1 MIVML
6 FKIWVLI
13 KMIKLN
19 EKELSIA
26 NEIKRLKDEAGSHSP
41 SIFTL
46 MQKLSQLDIKVDAC
60 FLSNPYATD
69 LFLRYF
75 DEELIKTYKLR
86 DFLEFYPS
94 QNRVIAEVVSQ
105 AVNIDAKNIFIG
117 NGAIEIIQAVMHRFV
132 YDKIVVCIPTF
143 SSYYEFAKKDT
154 QVVFYQLDKE
164 KDYALDLDDYI
175 GFIKENR
182 PQSIVLINPNNPNG
196 GGGFINKMKLKRLL
210 GELSFVENIILD
222 TSFIHFA
229 YEDDKLDLVNLEEL
243 CKEFKNLIII
253 KSMSKDFGIAGIR
266 IGYGVMNEDKVNALL
281 ENGYLW
287 NTSGIGEYFL
297 RLYVRENFFAEY
309 NELRKDYINKTQT
322 FFATLAKIEQIKV
335 YPSLANFAL
344 IELLDGSLSEDF
356 VAKMLIKYGIY
367 MRTCRDKIGL
377 NGEFVRIASRKFEE
391 NEIMIEAIKDCFKG

>member
-1 MIVML
+1 M
-6 FKIWVLI
+6 
-13 KMIKLN
+13 
-19 EKELSIA
+19 
-26 NEIKRLKDEAGSHSP
+26 
-41 SIFTL
+41 
-46 MQKLSQLDIKVDAC
+46 
-60 FLSNPYATD
+60 
-69 LFLRYF
+69 
-75 DEELIKTYKLR
+75 
-86 DFLEFYPS
+86 
-94 QNRVIAEVVSQ
+94 
-105 AVNIDAKNIFIG
+105 
-117 NGAIEIIQAVMHRFV
+117 
-132 YDKIVVCIPTF
+132 
-143 SSYYEFAKKDT
+143 
-154 QVVFYQLDKE
+154 
-164 KDYALDLDDYI
+164 
-175 GFIKENR
+175 
-182 PQSIVLINPNNPNG
+182 G
-196 GGGFINKMKLKRLL
+196 GGGFINKMKLKRQL

-266 IGYGVMNEDKVNALL
+266 VGYGVMNEDKVNALL

-297 RLYVRENFFAEY
+297 RLYARENFFAEY

-344 IELLDGSLSEDF
+344 IELLDGSSSEDF

-391 NEIMIEAIKDCFKG
+391 NEIMIEAIKDCFRG

>member
-1 MIVML
+1 MMIML
-6 FKIWVLI
+6 LKIWVLI

-46 MQKLSQLDIKVDAC
+46 AQKLSQLRIKVDAC

-105 AVNIDAKNIFIG
+105 AVNVEAKNIFIG

-132 YDKIVVCIPTF
+132 RDKIVICIPTF
-143 SSYYEFAKKDT
+143 SSYYEFAKKNT
-154 QVVFYQLDKE
+154 QVIFYQLDKE
-164 KDYALDLDDYI
+164 KDYALDLDDYV

-196 GGGFINKMKLKRLL
+196 GGFINKMKLKQLL
-210 GELSFVENIILD
+210 SELSFVENIILD

-266 IGYGVMNEDKVNALL
+266 VGYGVMSEDKVSTLL

-297 RLYVRENFFAEY
+297 RLYARENFFAEY

>member
-1 MIVML
+1 
-6 FKIWVLI
+6 
-13 KMIKLN
+13 MIKLN

-182 PQSIVLINPNNPNG
+182 PQSIVLINPNNPN

>member
-19 EKELSIA
+19 EEELSIA

-196 GGGFINKMKLKRLL
+196 GG
-210 GELSFVENIILD
+210 
-222 TSFIHFA
+222 
-229 YEDDKLDLVNLEEL
+229 
-243 CKEFKNLIII
+243 
-253 KSMSKDFGIAGIR
+253 
-266 IGYGVMNEDKVNALL
+266 
-281 ENGYLW
+281 
-287 NTSGIGEYFL
+287 
-297 RLYVRENFFAEY
+297 
-309 NELRKDYINKTQT
+309 
-322 FFATLAKIEQIKV
+322 V
-335 YPSLANFAL
+335 Y
-344 IELLDGSLSEDF
+344 
-356 VAKMLIKYGIY
+356 K
-367 MRTCRDKIGL
+367 
-377 NGEFVRIASRKFEE
+377 
-391 NEIMIEAIKDCFKG
+391 

>member
-94 QNRVIAEVVSQ
+94 QNRVIAEVASQ

-196 GGGFINKMKLKRLL
+196 GGVINKMKLKRLL

-297 RLYVRENFFAEY
+297 RLYVRKNFFAEY

>member
-1 MIVML
+1 MMIKL

-46 MQKLSQLDIKVDAC
+46 AQKLSQLRIKVDAC

-105 AVNIDAKNIFIG
+105 AVNVEAKNIFIG

-132 YDKIVVCIPTF
+132 HDKIVICIPTF

-154 QVVFYQLDKE
+154 QVIFYQLDKE
-164 KDYALDLDDYI
+164 KDYALDFDDYV

-196 GGGFINKMKLKRLL
+196 GGFINKMKLKQLL
-210 GELSFVENIILD
+210 SELSFVENIILD

-229 YEDDKLDLVNLEEL
+229 YENDVFDLINLEEL

-266 IGYGVMNEDKVNALL
+266 VGYGVMSEDKVSTLL

-297 RLYVRENFFAEY
+297 RLYARKEFFNQY
-309 NELRKDYINKTQT
+309 NELRKDYIRKTQA
-322 FFATLAKIEQIKV
+322 FFATLAEIECVKV
-335 YPSLANFAL
+335 YPSRANFAL
-344 IELLDGSLSEDF
+344 VELLDGSLSEEF

-377 NGEFVRIASRKFEE
+377 NGEFVRVASRKFEE

>member
-1 MIVML
+1 MMIML
-6 FKIWVLI
+6 LKIWVLI

-46 MQKLSQLDIKVDAC
+46 AQKLSQLHIKVDAC

-75 DEELIKTYKLR
+75 DDELLKTYKLR

-94 QNRVIAEVVSQ
+94 QNRIIAEVISQ
-105 AVNIDAKNIFIG
+105 MIRVDARNIFIG

-132 YDKIVVCIPTF
+132 RDKIIICIPTF

-154 QVVFYQLDKE
+154 QVVFYQLDKK

-182 PQSIVLINPNNPNG
+182 PQSIVLINPNNPK

-266 IGYGVMNEDKVNALL
+266 VGYGVMNEDKVNALL

-297 RLYVRENFFAEY
+297 RLYARENFFAEY

-344 IELLDGSLSEDF
+344 IELLDGSSSEDF

-391 NEIMIEAIKDCFKG
+391 NEIMIEAIKDCFRG

>member
-196 GGGFINKMKLKRLL
+196 GGVINKMKLKRLL

>member
-1 MIVML
+1 MMIML
-6 FKIWVLI
+6 LKIWVLI

-19 EKELSIA
+19 EKELSVA

-46 MQKLSQLDIKVDAC
+46 AQKLSQLRIRVDAC

-75 DEELIKTYKLR
+75 DDELLKTYKLR

-94 QNRVIAEVVSQ
+94 QNRIIAEVISQ
-105 AVNIDAKNIFIG
+105 MIRVDAKNIFIG

-132 YDKIVVCIPTF
+132 RDKIVICIPTF

-154 QVVFYQLDKE
+154 QVVFYQLDKK

-182 PQSIVLINPNNPNG
+182 PQSIVLINPNNPN

-266 IGYGVMNEDKVNALL
+266 VGYGVMNEDKVNALL

-297 RLYVRENFFAEY
+297 RLYARENFFAEY

-344 IELLDGSLSEDF
+344 IELLDGSSSEDF

-391 NEIMIEAIKDCFKG
+391 NEIMIEAIKDCFRG

>member
-26 NEIKRLKDEAGSHSP
+26 NEIKLLKDEAGSHSP

-143 SSYYEFAKKDT
+143 SSYYEFAKEDT

-182 PQSIVLINPNNPNG
+182 PQSIVLINPNNPN

>member
-1 MIVML
+1 MMIML
-6 FKIWVLI
+6 LKIWVLI

-105 AVNIDAKNIFIG
+105 AVNVEAKNIFIG

-132 YDKIVVCIPTF
+132 RDKIVICIPTF
-143 SSYYEFAKKDT
+143 SSYYEFAKKNT
-154 QVVFYQLDKE
+154 QVIFYQLDKE
-164 KDYALDLDDYI
+164 KDYALDLDDYV

-196 GGGFINKMKLKRLL
+196 GGFINKMKLKQLL
-210 GELSFVENIILD
+210 SELSFVENIILD

-229 YEDDKLDLVNLEEL
+229 YENDKLDLINLEEL

-266 IGYGVMNEDKVNALL
+266 VGYGVMSEDKVSTLL

-297 RLYVRENFFAEY
+297 RLYARENFFAEY

>member
-86 DFLEFYPS
+86 GFLEFYPS

-196 GGGFINKMKLKRLL
+196 GGVINKMKLKRLL

>member
-196 GGGFINKMKLKRLL
+196 GGFINKMKLKRLL

-367 MRTCRDKIGL
+367 MRICRDKIGL

>member
-19 EKELSIA
+19 EKEFSIA

-154 QVVFYQLDKE
+154 QIVFYQLDKE

-182 PQSIVLINPNNPNG
+182 PQSIVLINPNNPN

>member
-1 MIVML
+1 
-6 FKIWVLI
+6 
-13 KMIKLN
+13 MIKLN

-105 AVNIDAKNIFIG
+105 AVNVDAKNIFIG

-154 QVVFYQLDKE
+154 QVIFYQLDKE
-164 KDYALDLDDYI
+164 KDYALDLDDYV

-196 GGGFINKMKLKRLL
+196 GGFINKMKLKQLL
-210 GELSFVENIILD
+210 SELSFVENIILD

-229 YEDDKLDLVNLEEL
+229 YENDAFDLINLEEL

-266 IGYGVMNEDKVNALL
+266 VGYGIMSEDRVGALL

-297 RLYVRENFFAEY
+297 RLYARENFFAEY
-309 NELRKDYINKTQT
+309 NELRKNYIHKTQA
-322 FFATLAKIEQIKV
+322 FFLALAQIEQIKV

-391 NEIMIEAIKDCFKG
+391 NEIMIEAMKDCFKG

>member
-182 PQSIVLINPNNPNG
+182 PQSIVLINPNNPN

>member
-1 MIVML
+1 
-6 FKIWVLI
+6 
-13 KMIKLN
+13 MIKLN

-105 AVNIDAKNIFIG
+105 AVNVEAKNIFIG

-132 YDKIVVCIPTF
+132 RDKIVICIPTF
-143 SSYYEFAKKDT
+143 SSYYEFAKKNT
-154 QVVFYQLDKE
+154 QVIFYQLDKE
-164 KDYALDLDDYI
+164 KDYALDLDDYV

-196 GGGFINKMKLKRLL
+196 GGFINKMKLKQLL
-210 GELSFVENIILD
+210 SELSFVENIILD

-229 YEDDKLDLVNLEEL
+229 YENDKLDLINLEEL

-266 IGYGVMNEDKVNALL
+266 VGYGVMSEDKVSTLL

-297 RLYVRENFFAEY
+297 RLYARENFFAEY

>member
-1 MIVML
+1 
-6 FKIWVLI
+6 
-13 KMIKLN
+13 
-19 EKELSIA
+19 
-26 NEIKRLKDEAGSHSP
+26 
-41 SIFTL
+41 
-46 MQKLSQLDIKVDAC
+46 
-60 FLSNPYATD
+60 
-69 LFLRYF
+69 
-75 DEELIKTYKLR
+75 
-86 DFLEFYPS
+86 
-94 QNRVIAEVVSQ
+94 
-105 AVNIDAKNIFIG
+105 
-117 NGAIEIIQAVMHRFV
+117 
-132 YDKIVVCIPTF
+132 
-143 SSYYEFAKKDT
+143 
-154 QVVFYQLDKE
+154 
-164 KDYALDLDDYI
+164 
-175 GFIKENR
+175 
-182 PQSIVLINPNNPNG
+182 
-196 GGGFINKMKLKRLL
+196 MKLKRLL

-266 IGYGVMNEDKVNALL
+266 VGYGVMNEDKVNALL

-287 NTSGIGEYFL
+287 NISGIGEYFL
-297 RLYVRENFFAEY
+297 RLYARENFFAEY

-344 IELLDGSLSEDF
+344 IELLDGSSSEDF

-391 NEIMIEAIKDCFKG
+391 NEIMIEAIKDCFRG

>member
-1 MIVML
+1 
-6 FKIWVLI
+6 
-13 KMIKLN
+13 MIKLN

-46 MQKLSQLDIKVDAC
+46 AQKLSQLHIKVDAC

-75 DEELIKTYKLR
+75 DDELLKTYKLR

-94 QNRVIAEVVSQ
+94 QNRIIAEVISQ
-105 AVNIDAKNIFIG
+105 MIRVDARNIFIG

-132 YDKIVVCIPTF
+132 RDKIIICIPTF

-154 QVVFYQLDKE
+154 QVVFYQLDKK

-266 IGYGVMNEDKVNALL
+266 VGYGVMNEDKVNALL

-297 RLYVRENFFAEY
+297 RLYARENFFAEY

-344 IELLDGSLSEDF
+344 IELLDGSSSEDF

-391 NEIMIEAIKDCFKG
+391 NEIMIEAIKDCFRG